1 MPEFEKL
8 KGQIRKQKNMPESL
22 FSSHLYPTV
31 DKGSMEN
38 KTNAHKTPTTVLGS
52 LLVQDTLSWAKGM
65 SVLVVQLQTHFLTP
79 QREGHLEIKYR
90 YRYTVHTYYFTGVME
105 SNIIKQVN

>member
-38 KTNAHKTPTTVLGS
+38 KTNTHKTDNSSRLTIGTGYTVLSQGN
-52 LLVQDTLSWAKGM
+52 VCVGGAAADTLPD
-65 SVLVVQLQTHFLTP
+65 TT
-79 QREGHLEIKYR
+79 EGRPLGNQIQIQIYSSYLLLYR
-90 YRYTVHTYYFTGVME
+90 GHGE
-105 SNIIKQVN
+105 